1 MSRPA
6 QPASSDVSPVDPN
19 EVFPGVV
26 LITVPHMDDEALAC
40 GGTIA
45 RLADKR
51 NLHLVYATDGMK
63 APEPILPWID
73 AITPDLGDIR
83 RAESV
88 AAMRV
93 LGVPS
98 DNISFLDLPER
109 GLEHASVTL
118 EERIVEVFERVKP
131 EHVLTPFRY
140 DRHRDHIALNA
151 AVTRAISKAS
161 WSIQLWEYFVY
172 HYWRLLPRRDVRQY
186 IGREHLRQVTIE
198 GVSTRKRAALECFTS
213 QTTRF
218 YKWQARPNLTA
229 ALLDQ
234 VSHEPELFLKYDAAH
249 PGASVFRSGV
259 PWIRIAHRL
268 ESPLKRYKDRVVAVS
283 RRLLG
288 TTAAPG

>member
-6 QPASSDVSPVDPN
+6 QPLLSGVSPIDPN
-19 EVFPGVV
+19 EVFRGIV

-51 NLHLVYATDGMK
+51 SLHFVYATDGMK
-63 APEPILPWID
+63 APEPVLPWVD
-73 AITPDLGDIR
+73 SITPDLGAIR

-93 LGVPS
+93 LGVRS
-98 DNISFLDLPER
+98 ENISFLGLPER
-109 GLEHASVTL
+109 GLERASGTL
-118 EERIVEVFERVKP
+118 QERIVEVLERVKP
-131 EHVLTPFRY
+131 DHVLTPFRY
-140 DRHRDHIALNA
+140 DRHRDHIALNR
-151 AVTRAISKAS
+151 AVTRATSKAS
-161 WSIQLWEYFVY
+161 SPVQLWEYFVY

-186 IGREHLRQVTIE
+186 IAREHLRQVVIE
-198 GVSTRKRAALECFTS
+198 GVSVRKRAALECFTS

-218 YKWQARPNLTA
+218 YKWQARPNLTP

-234 VSHEPELFLKYDAAH
+234 VSHEPELFLKYDAGH

-268 ESPLKRYKDRVVAVS
+268 ESPLKRYKDRLVAVS
-283 RRLLG
+283 RRFLG
-288 TTAAPG
+288 TTAGTG